1 MLALVKLRRIW
12 WFEVFFNILSWNNCV
27 RGAPS
32 HQDSSSGNQK
42 YLSKIE
48 WESNSCGHKSANW
61 QPLTKKKK
69 KIRPKTTGYSEFF
82 LAHLLFF
89 DFGLVTVQ
97 VFKFLNVSFYRWK
110 SRSSALPIR
119 TALKQTVSWGI
130 LSRETQRYRLVPTF
144 TCSSWH
150 SAVVHQMWDMF
161 WLFFKSDY
169 ILHHPEHCGYD
180 PRHHRDRHWPAAPN
194 VSTAATAAS
203 CSAMAYV
210 LHM

>member
-69 KIRPKTTGYSEFF
+69 NQTKNYW
-82 LAHLLFF
+82 
-89 DFGLVTVQ
+89 
-97 VFKFLNVSFYRWK
+97 VFWVL
-110 SRSSALPIR
+110 SRSPIVFWFWFGNR
-119 TALKQTVSWGI
+119 PGVQISQCVLLQMEKPIICTANQNGSQADCELGNPFKRDS
-130 LSRETQRYRLVPTF
+130 EVPTCPNF
-144 TCSSWH
+144 HVFILTLSCCASNVRH
-150 SAVVHQMWDMF
+150 V
-161 WLFFKSDY
+161 LTFF
-169 ILHHPEHCGYD
+169 
-180 PRHHRDRHWPAAPN
+180 
-194 VSTAATAAS
+194 
-203 CSAMAYV
+203 
-210 LHM
+210 